1 MKRFITVRM
10 WEETKDK
17 LEQVRIDK
25 CMKEK
30 KIVSLAQVIDELV
43 DEYLK
48 SKKIDGKLSIFL
60 YFKVQF
66 YISKCKNCTLNI
78 DIAFNI
84 CYNIYVGGISN
95 G

>member
-25 CMKEK
+25 SMKEK
-30 KIVSLAQVIDELV
+30 KMISLAQVIDDLV

-48 SKKIDGKLSIFL
+48 KNSKGTQDRVI
-60 YFKVQF
+60 
-66 YISKCKNCTLNI
+66 
-78 DIAFNI
+78 
-84 CYNIYVGGISN
+84 
-95 G
+95 

>member
-25 CMKEK
+25 SMKEK
-30 KIVSLAQVIDELV
+30 KMISLAQVMDDLV

-48 SKKIDGKLSIFL
+48 
-60 YFKVQF
+60 
-66 YISKCKNCTLNI
+66 KNKSEIL
-78 DIAFNI
+78 
-84 CYNIYVGGISN
+84 
-95 G
+95 

>member
-17 LEQVRIDK
+17 LEQVRMDK
-25 CMKEK
+25 SMQEK

-48 SKKIDGKLSIFL
+48 KQK
-60 YFKVQF
+60 
-66 YISKCKNCTLNI
+66 
-78 DIAFNI
+78 
-84 CYNIYVGGISN
+84 
-95 G
+95 

>member
-25 CMKEK
+25 SMKENK
-30 KIVSLAQVIDELV
+30 MISLAQVIEELV

-48 SKKIDGKLSIFL
+48 K
-60 YFKVQF
+60 QE
-66 YISKCKNCTLNI
+66 
-78 DIAFNI
+78 
-84 CYNIYVGGISN
+84 
-95 G
+95 

>member
-17 LEQVRIDK
+17 LEHVRMDK
-25 CMKEK
+25 SMKEK

-48 SKKIDGKLSIFL
+48 KQK
-60 YFKVQF
+60 
-66 YISKCKNCTLNI
+66 
-78 DIAFNI
+78 
-84 CYNIYVGGISN
+84 
-95 G
+95 

>member
-25 CMKEK
+25 AMKEK
-30 KIVSLAQVIDELV
+30 RMISLAQVIDDLV

-48 SKKIDGKLSIFL
+48 KNSKG
-60 YFKVQF
+60 
-66 YISKCKNCTLNI
+66 T
-78 DIAFNI
+78 
-84 CYNIYVGGISN
+84 
-95 G
+95 

>member
-25 CMKEK
+25 SIKEK
-30 KIVSLAQVIDELV
+30 RMISLAQVIDDLV

-48 SKKIDGKLSIFL
+48 KNSKG
-60 YFKVQF
+60 
-66 YISKCKNCTLNI
+66 T
-78 DIAFNI
+78 
-84 CYNIYVGGISN
+84 
-95 G
+95 

>member
-25 CMKEK
+25 SMKEK
-30 KIVSLAQVIDELV
+30 KMISLAQVIDNLV

-48 SKKIDGKLSIFL
+48 KNSKG
-60 YFKVQF
+60 
-66 YISKCKNCTLNI
+66 TL
-78 DIAFNI
+78 D
-84 CYNIYVGGISN
+84 
-95 G
+95 